1 LRRIRAAWSLAAA
14 IKASSPTQK
23 RHAGNAKAL
32 LALFG
37 TFARSKLGTFA
48 RSKLKFTLTER
59 FGQLKIIPAIIGAI
73 PYPMVFRSMIFP
85 EKLN

>member
-32 LALFG
+32 LTLFG
-37 TFARSKLGTFA
+37 TFAG
-48 RSKLKFTLTER
+48 SKLKFTLTER
-59 FGQLKIIPAIIGAI
+59 FGQHKIIPAIIGAI